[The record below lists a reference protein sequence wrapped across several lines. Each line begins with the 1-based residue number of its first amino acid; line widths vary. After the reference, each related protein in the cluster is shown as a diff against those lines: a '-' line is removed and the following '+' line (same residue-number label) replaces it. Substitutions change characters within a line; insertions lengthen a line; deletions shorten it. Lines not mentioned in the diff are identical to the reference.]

1 MNRIKQLPPLLI
13 DKIAAGEVI
22 ERPAAIVKELIEN
35 SIDAGA
41 ASVEVTVEDGG
52 KKMIRVVDNGSGISP
67 DDLPLAFLSHTTSKI
82 TDEPDL
88 FAIRTLG
95 FRGEALASIG
105 AVSQSRLVSR
115 TAELQEAYE
124 ITISGGKI
132 SQPKPAAAPPGT
144 TVEVENLF
152 YNTPARRRFLKSSS
166 VELGHITDVVTR
178 FALSHPE
185 IRFVLTSNKQRL
197 VDLPATSGEIL
208 ERLAHFFGQELTDQ
222 IEVIESG
229 NAPMLTSGTLRI
241 PPISIGGHRSDDARL
256 RAYISRPDYT
266 WPNSKHQFYYLN
278 RRYIRDRVISRA
290 IAQGYLNL
298 IPSGRYPFVLL
309 FIEMDPANV
318 DVNVHPTKIEVRFR
332 DAWQLHDNIL
342 TTIRSHLMKSSGLS
356 AGQPTAEPEGQPA
369 NWPTGQPTEG
379 PMKALVDFFAPEKP
393 QLTTENTETQRLYRQ
408 DSVSPTLRSLR
419 GETTYLQVHNSY
431 IIQQTSDGIM
441 IIDQH
446 ALHERILY
454 TKFSRQFADA
464 NIYKQRLL
472 VPQVVELTPRQA
484 IVIQEALP
492 YFNKVGLEIEEFG
505 KNTVNIRA
513 IPALLNKVNIKEF
526 ITEFLTDFEPD
537 KKSDES
543 VLYDKLLKLMA
554 CKAAVKAGDPL
565 TGEEIQSLL
574 SAATDSGYTLTCPH
588 GRPAVYRLSLTE
600 IAKYFNR

>member
-1 MNRIKQLPPLLI
+1 MLI

-22 ERPAAIVKELIEN
+22 ERPASIVKELIEN

-41 ASVEVTVEDGG
+41 ASVEATVEDGG
-52 KKMIRVVDNGSGISP
+52 KKTIRVVDNGSGISP

-82 TDEPDL
+82 ADEPDL

-115 TAELQEAYE
+115 TTQSPEAYE

-185 IRFVLTSNKQRL
+185 IRFVLTSGKQRL
-197 VDLPATSGEIL
+197 VDLPSTSGEIL
-208 ERLAHFFGQELTDQ
+208 ERLTHFFGQELTDQ
-222 IEVIESG
+222 IEVVARTGG
-229 NAPMLTSGTLRI
+229 N
-241 PPISIGGHRSDDARL
+241 DDARL

-266 WPNSKHQFYYLN
+266 WPNSKHQFYYFN

-290 IAQGYLNL
+290 IAQAYLNL

-342 TTIRSHLMKSSGLS
+342 TAIRTHLIKSSSLPGV
-356 AGQPTAEPEGQPA
+356 PEGQPVGEPA
-369 NWPTGQPTEG
+369 NWPTGRPLGDPVCQPTDG
-379 PMKALVDFFAPEKP
+379 PMKALVDFFATGK
-393 QLTTENTETQRLYRQ
+393 TEFTAEAPRTQRE
-408 DSVSPTLRSLR
+408 DSISPRPLHLPDHSAVRAGLS
-419 GETTYLQVHNSY
+419 GDTTYLQVHNSY
-431 IIQQTSDGIM
+431 IIQQTPDGIM

-464 NIYKQRLL
+464 NIYRQRLL
-472 VPQVVELTPRQA
+472 MPQVIELTPRQA
-484 IVIQEALP
+484 VVIHEVLP
-492 YFNKVGLEIEEFG
+492 YLKKVGLEIEEFG
-505 KNTVNIRA
+505 KNTVNIQA
-513 IPALLNKVNIKEF
+513 VPALLSRVDMKEF
-526 ITEFLTDFEPD
+526 ITEFLIDFEPD

-588 GRPAVYRLSLTE
+588 GRPAIHKLSLTE